1 MNRPTLIVVV
11 IALVV
16 MVAGAYYWYSYLRT
30 TPEEQALQDAADL
43 LVGGAAQ
50 DLSSAVDT
58 SVNAV
63 GETPDANPLTKT
75 NPFSGVKTN
84 PFE

>member
-1 MNRPTLIVVV
+1 MNRAALVSFV

-16 MVAGAYYWYSYLRT
+16 VAAGVYYWYAYLRT
-30 TPEEQALQDAADL
+30 TPEERALEEAAVL
-43 LVGGAAQ
+43 LTGDTTEQ
-50 DLSSAVDT
+50 ILSVIDT
-58 SVNAV
+58 SVSPV
-63 GETPDANPLTKT
+63 GETPDANPLTRT